1 MLILQITIGVV
12 LAFLVMEGF
21 SFLQSIPARAAARR
35 RREEFERNLHEM
47 AHAVVDTIEK
57 ARAEEEAKKTKRRKP
72 ATKKAPVKKSVVKKT
87 VEQLPKP
94 PVAKKSNAKKKGNK

>member
-1 MLILQITIGVV
+1 MLVLEITLGVV

-21 SFLQSIPARAAARR
+21 SFLQSIPARAASRR
-35 RREEFERNLHEM
+35 RREELERNLHEM

-57 ARAEEEAKKTKRRKP
+57 ARAEEAKKTKRRKP
-72 ATKKAPVKKSVVKKT
+72 ATKKAPVKKSVAKKT

-94 PVAKKSNAKKKGNK
+94 PVVKKSNAKKGNK